1 MEDDNTLSE
10 ELFSQQLAHE
20 VFSEASTEDLNL
32 YGFAVN
38 ELKNAEGDENIDDQL
53 KVMFCQMTEEQI

>member
-1 MEDDNTLSE
+1 
-10 ELFSQQLAHE
+10 LAHE

-38 ELKNAEGDENIDDQL
+38 ELKNADGDENIDDQL
-53 KVMFCQMTEEQI
+53 KAMFC